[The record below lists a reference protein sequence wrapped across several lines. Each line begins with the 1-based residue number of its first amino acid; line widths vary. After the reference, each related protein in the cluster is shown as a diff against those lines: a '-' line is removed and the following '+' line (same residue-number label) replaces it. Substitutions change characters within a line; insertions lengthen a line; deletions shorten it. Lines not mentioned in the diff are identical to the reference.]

1 MAPRVKGGEAAYAR
15 KARDAVHLLFFQ
27 HHRLPGVRGWELR
40 QELGPEWQSVLEVL
54 DKQLQPLDLQVTR
67 VFDDPTIIEPNQSQ
81 LADARYYITLRGS
94 MDQKTAKTIGWRVDD
109 IAGLAVAIAYIIS
122 KQGKAPRVDV
132 EKALQEKLPGWRVK
146 MSLDRYIKQG
156 YLGEDERGT
165 LYMDWRSRAEVDQK
179 QLVDLIMSF
188 GKKAEAKEQTEE
200 PEDQG
205 PRTRQTPQPESNE

>member
-54 DKQLQPLDLQVTR
+54 DKQLQPMDLQVTR
-67 VFDDPTIIEPNQSQ
+67 VFDDPTIIEPTQGQ

-94 MDQKTAKTIGWRVDD
+94 IDQKTAKTIGWRVDD

-132 EKALQEKLPGWRVK
+132 ERVLQEKLPGWRVK
-146 MSLDRYIKQG
+146 MSLDRYIQQG

-188 GKKAEAKEQTEE
+188 GKRAEAKEKAEE
-200 PEDQG
+200 PGEQE
-205 PRTRQTPQPESNE
+205 TPQPESGG

>member
-1 MAPRVKGGEAAYAR
+1 VKGGEAAYAR

-132 EKALQEKLPGWRVK
+132 EKVLQEKLPGWRVK
-146 MSLDRYIKQG
+146 MSLDRYIQQG

-200 PEDQG
+200 PGEQS
-205 PRTRQTPQPESNE
+205 PRTRQTPQPKSGE